1 MGREARIVLG
11 LNSGTSADGVD
22 AVACEISGRGL
33 QMRVRVIGHLSR
45 RYPAALR
52 LRLLAAM
59 APADTRTEEICRLH
73 TEVGRAFAR
82 TAMAAVDRFGLPR
95 VDLVGSH
102 GQTICHL
109 PPKGGPSRGTRRR
122 RAAAS
127 MPLRP
132 AGSLQIGDAAIIA
145 ASLGAPMVSGFWQ
158 ADLAAGGQGAPLV
171 PWTDYVLFRDVRRS
185 RVVQN
190 LGGIANLTWL
200 PAGCDVEDVIA
211 FDTGP
216 ANMLIDGLVSHFSK
230 GERTCDKG
238 GRLARRGTIREDLL
252 GAMLDHP
259 YLCEVPPKSCG
270 REAFGAAWMGT
281 LLRRFARR
289 RFAAEDWIATA
300 TRFSALTIA
309 GAYAVFLGREY
320 PVVDEVILCG
330 GGAKNKTLVEE
341 IVAVVTLA
349 GRLTVD
355 RTGWKPVP
363 RDLVPVPQASGP
375 AAQTPAPLARVR
387 FSTTSDY
394 GIGVQAKEGV
404 SFAMLA
410 AARVDGVPA
419 NLPRVTGASRRVVL
433 GQVCNLEGNA

>member
-1 MGREARIVLG
+1 MGRKARIVLG

-45 RYPAALR
+45 RYPATLR
-52 LRLLAAM
+52 RRLLAAM

-73 TEVGRAFAR
+73 TEVGQAFAR
-82 TAMAAVDRFGLPR
+82 AAMAAVDRFGLPQ

-109 PPKGGPSRGTRRR
+109 PPKGGPGGGRGRRTTSTDR
-122 RAAAS
+122 PR
-127 MPLRP
+127 RP
-132 AGSLQIGDAAIIA
+132 AGSLQVGDAAIIA
-145 ASLGAPMVSGFWQ
+145 ASLGAPVVSGFRQ
-158 ADLAAGGQGAPLV
+158 ADLAVGGQGAPLV
-171 PWTDYVLFRDVRRS
+171 PWTDYVLFRDARRN
-185 RVVQN
+185 RIVQN

-200 PAGCDVEDVIA
+200 PAGCAVEDVMA

-230 GERTCDKG
+230 GERAYDRG
-238 GRLARRGTIREDLL
+238 GRLARRGKIREDLL
-252 GAMLDHP
+252 ATMLDHP
-259 YLCEVPPKSCG
+259 YLAEMPPKSCG
-270 REAFGAAWMGT
+270 REAFGAVWMQA

-289 RFAAEDWIATA
+289 RFAVEDWIATA
-300 TRFSALTIA
+300 TRFSALTIT
-309 GAYAVFLGREY
+309 GAYAVFLGSPGRDCST
-320 PVVDEVILCG
+320 VDEVILCG

-341 IVAVVTLA
+341 LITAA
-349 GRLTVD
+349 SFDGRLT
-355 RTGWKPVP
+355 
-363 RDLVPVPQASGP
+363 
-375 AAQTPAPLARVR
+375 
-387 FSTTSDY
+387 TTSDY

-419 NLPRVTGASRRVVL
+419 NLPRVTGARRRVVL
-433 GQVCNLEGNA
+433 GQICDPEGNA